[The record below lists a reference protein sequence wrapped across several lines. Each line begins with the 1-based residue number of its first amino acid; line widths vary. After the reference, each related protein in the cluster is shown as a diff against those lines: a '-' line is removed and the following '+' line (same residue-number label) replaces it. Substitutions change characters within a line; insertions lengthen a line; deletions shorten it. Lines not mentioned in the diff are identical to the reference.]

1 MSVDDLPR
9 SIQPDRDLWSGIE
22 SRLDATHTQPRLH
35 GAPLLAAAA
44 ALMLGLAGWWSAPEA
59 APVVAPAEVQQV
71 PAWEEDM
78 RASASALEAELDA
91 RRHELDPAS
100 VAVIEEN
107 LALIDAA
114 IAECRDALDSSEQ
127 ADQALM
133 AAYAMK
139 IAALEAVL

>member
-1 MSVDDLPR
+1 MNIDLPR
-9 SIQPDRDLWSGIE
+9 SIQPERDLWSGIE
-22 SRLDATHTQPRLH
+22 ARLDPAESRFQ
-35 GAPLLAAAA
+35 GVPLLVAAA
-44 ALMLGLAGWWSAPEA
+44 ALLLGLAGWWTTPE
-59 APVVAPAEVQQV
+59 PVPTPTLETASV
-71 PAWEEDM
+71 PAWEMDM

-91 RRHELDPAS
+91 RRHELDPTS

-139 IAALEAVL
+139 IAALEAML